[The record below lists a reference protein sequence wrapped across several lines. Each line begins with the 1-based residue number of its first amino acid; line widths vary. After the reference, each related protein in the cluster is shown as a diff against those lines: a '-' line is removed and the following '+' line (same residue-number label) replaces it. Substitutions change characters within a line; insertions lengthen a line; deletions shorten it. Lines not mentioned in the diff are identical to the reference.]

1 MLAGSVLT
9 EKAFSWP
16 GVGSLVV
23 DSILAKDFSVV
34 QSVIFLS
41 AIAYVVVNT
50 TVDVLYGLIDPRIGS
65 TTS

>member
-9 EKAFSWP
+9 EKVFGWP

-34 QSVIFLS
+34 QSFIFLS
-41 AIAYVVVNT
+41 AVAYVLVNT
-50 TVDVLYGLIDPRIGS
+50 AVDVLYGLIDPRIRS
-65 TTS
+65 AA